1 MYRWSSASQ
10 STEVNGFLVL
20 EAKNAVTEFRAL
32 MNDGRVD
39 ETNALVTD
47 DFFAVFSLGKPGE
60 FETYDACEYRRGN
73 LQASQYYAGKS
84 PYWAYTDL
92 SWGMRDD
99 TEFII
104 SSKIDFTLNGG
115 LIMKALVTEVYRL
128 EGGQWKLARQYMEK
142 YKPESLN
149 ER

>member
-1 MYRWSSASQ
+1 VIVAD
-10 STEVNGFLVL
+10 VL
-20 EAKNAVTEFRAL
+20 KAVTEFRGL
-32 MNDGRVD
+32 MNEGRVD

-60 FETYDACEYRRGN
+60 FETYDAGEYRRGN
-73 LQASQYYAGKS
+73 LEANQYYAGKN
-84 PYWAYTDL
+84 PYWEYSDL

-115 LIMKALVTEVYRL
+115 LIMKALVTEVYRF
-128 EGGQWKLARQYMEK
+128 EDGQWKLARQYMEK
-142 YKPESLN
+142 YHPENPS